1 VRWEWD
7 GVLCWDKKRRKEKK
21 SRFNRQRCTYM
32 WEKEREIRDSKEK
45 SKLLALLCL
54 HYQES
59 SLRHILTHSLTHS
72 LTLVVLCV
80 WERKRERERE
90 QYCAC
95 QIVGRT
101 NMTGCLAHTQTYYFE
116 RIRVSKTN
124 NLIYFLKHK
133 LLVNVISM
141 EPPSKHQILEGGTSH
156 NLKFNRGVNWQKFL
170 LKIKLN
176 VLVTFSSYYY

>member
-21 SRFNRQRCTYM
+21 ADLTDKGVHTCERK
-32 WEKEREIRDSKEK
+32 KERLETQKKKVSC
-45 SKLLALLCL
+45 LLCFACTIRNRV
-54 HYQES
+54 YA
-59 SLRHILTHSLTHS
+59 IYS

-101 NMTGCLAHTQTYYFE
+101 NMTGCLTHTQTYYFE

>member
-1 VRWEWD
+1 VR
-7 GVLCWDKKRRKEKK
+7 
-21 SRFNRQRCTYM
+21 
-32 WEKEREIRDSKEK
+32 EKE
-45 SKLLALLCL
+45 
-54 HYQES
+54 
-59 SLRHILTHSLTHS
+59 
-72 LTLVVLCV
+72 
-80 WERKRERERE
+80 RERERE

-156 NLKFNRGVNWQKFL
+156 NLKFNRGVN
-170 LKIKLN
+170 
-176 VLVTFSSYYY
+176 

>member
-1 VRWEWD
+1 
-7 GVLCWDKKRRKEKK
+7 LC
-21 SRFNRQRCTYM
+21 
-32 WEKEREIRDSKEK
+32 EREIRDSKEK

-59 SLRHILTHSLTHS
+59 SLRHILTHSS
-72 LTLVVLCV
+72 CV
-80 WERKRERERE
+80 CVRERKRE

-95 QIVGRT
+95 QIVERT